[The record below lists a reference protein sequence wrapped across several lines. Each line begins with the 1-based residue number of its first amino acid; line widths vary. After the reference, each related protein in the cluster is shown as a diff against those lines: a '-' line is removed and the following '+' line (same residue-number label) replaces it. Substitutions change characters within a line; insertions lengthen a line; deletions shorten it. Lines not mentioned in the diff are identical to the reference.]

1 MATLKTN
8 RGLQYPLMG
17 EFTFNYND
25 DMVDTGGTSR
35 FFGSAVIL
43 TNADF
48 KGFFLPV
55 GGTIVGGEIIV
66 ETAYVGPTAATLS
79 VGDAGS
85 ATRYASAVD
94 IKTAART
101 ALTLTG
107 LRATDGAGDVIL
119 RVSTTVA
126 VATAGKVTVRIL
138 YTIQNRANEVQT
150 N

>member
-8 RGLQYPLMG
+8 RGLQYPLMA

-25 DMVDTGGTSR
+25 DMLDTSGVSR
-35 FFGSAVIL
+35 TFGSGAVL

-55 GGTIVGGEIIV
+55 GGTLVGGEIIV
-66 ETAYVGPTAATLS
+66 ETAYGGATAATLS
-79 VGDAGS
+79 VGDLGL
-85 ATRYASAVD
+85 ATRYATTVD

-107 LRATDGAGDVIL
+107 LRAVDGAGDVIL